1 MTLTMI
7 STNVS
12 PINQLVEFSLRLIG
26 LWPGYSYVIVH
37 RFLWVITMC
46 LILFFQYW
54 YIVIHLTSGD
64 LPDLMDCL
72 SITMSNSVFFIKLI
86 ILWMKNRIFDDIL
99 KMMTDDWLD
108 SIDKKENHETMSNR
122 VQLSQRYSRF
132 FVSSYSIG
140 LIFFS
145 SFALFTQEK
154 QLILKMELPFDI
166 TKSPIYELVN
176 IVIFLQEFMATSMSS
191 MLSALLV
198 TLILHV
204 DGQVEIIC
212 HQLSDISSLIQKGKS
227 CSKILK
233 LSIYKHQRI
242 INFTDNIENIFTYIA
257 LIQFLSN
264 TLVIC
269 SLGFLIIT
277 SLDSEQRNVILA
289 KTIPYYVLANL
300 EAFALCYAG
309 EYLSSKSTDIERAAY
324 HSNWY
329 ELDPSES
336 RFLLLLMIRSQKRFV
351 ITAGKFMDLSLE
363 VFASML
369 KASGS
374 YVSVLYAIIK
384 VFEASKIEEIKYSM
398 LPGSPINRLLE
409 FSLRFIGLWPGY
421 SYAVI
426 HRILWIFAMSST
438 LIFQFWYLI
447 ANFRSGDLPGLMD
460 CLSITISNYLLFI
473 KLIILW
479 IKHRVFNEIL
489 KMMTYDWR
497 KCLIEKE
504 NIETMTKKV
513 ILSRRYSNFFVG
525 SYSLGVIFFLSFAL
539 FAKEKQL
546 ILKMKLPFD
555 VMKSPIYE
563 LINFV
568 QFFEEFIA
576 ASTSGMMNALLVTL
590 MLHVDGQVEIIC
602 KKFSEISRMAENHLS
617 CKKIFESLIK
627 CHQRVITFAE
637 NIENIFS
644 YIALMQFLSNTLVI
658 GLLGFLIV
666 TKYSVIKS
674 LDSEQRSVIL
684 ARTIPYY
691 ILVNLEAFVL
701 CFAGEFI
708 RSKSIAIEKAAYEC
722 NWYELDPKESK
733 SLLLLIIRSQKRFKI
748 TAGKFMELSLERF
761 ARMLNASAS
770 YVSVLYASY

>member
-374 YVSVLYAIIK
+374 YVSVLYAM
-384 VFEASKIEEIKYSM
+384 Y
-398 LPGSPINRLLE
+398 
-409 FSLRFIGLWPGY
+409 
-421 SYAVI
+421 
-426 HRILWIFAMSST
+426 
-438 LIFQFWYLI
+438 
-447 ANFRSGDLPGLMD
+447 
-460 CLSITISNYLLFI
+460 
-473 KLIILW
+473 
-479 IKHRVFNEIL
+479 
-489 KMMTYDWR
+489 
-497 KCLIEKE
+497 
-504 NIETMTKKV
+504 
-513 ILSRRYSNFFVG
+513 
-525 SYSLGVIFFLSFAL
+525 
-539 FAKEKQL
+539 
-546 ILKMKLPFD
+546 
-555 VMKSPIYE
+555 
-563 LINFV
+563 
-568 QFFEEFIA
+568 
-576 ASTSGMMNALLVTL
+576 
-590 MLHVDGQVEIIC
+590 
-602 KKFSEISRMAENHLS
+602 
-617 CKKIFESLIK
+617 
-627 CHQRVITFAE
+627 
-637 NIENIFS
+637 
-644 YIALMQFLSNTLVI
+644 
-658 GLLGFLIV
+658 
-666 TKYSVIKS
+666 
-674 LDSEQRSVIL
+674 
-684 ARTIPYY
+684 
-691 ILVNLEAFVL
+691 
-701 CFAGEFI
+701 
-708 RSKSIAIEKAAYEC
+708 
-722 NWYELDPKESK
+722 
-733 SLLLLIIRSQKRFKI
+733 
-748 TAGKFMELSLERF
+748 
-761 ARMLNASAS
+761 
-770 YVSVLYASY
+770 

>member
-198 TLILHV
+198 TL
-204 DGQVEIIC
+204 
-212 HQLSDISSLIQKGKS
+212 
-227 CSKILK
+227 
-233 LSIYKHQRI
+233 
-242 INFTDNIENIFTYIA
+242 
-257 LIQFLSN
+257 
-264 TLVIC
+264 
-269 SLGFLIIT
+269 

-374 YVSVLYAIIK
+374 YVSVLYAM
-384 VFEASKIEEIKYSM
+384 Y
-398 LPGSPINRLLE
+398 
-409 FSLRFIGLWPGY
+409 
-421 SYAVI
+421 
-426 HRILWIFAMSST
+426 
-438 LIFQFWYLI
+438 
-447 ANFRSGDLPGLMD
+447 
-460 CLSITISNYLLFI
+460 
-473 KLIILW
+473 
-479 IKHRVFNEIL
+479 
-489 KMMTYDWR
+489 
-497 KCLIEKE
+497 
-504 NIETMTKKV
+504 
-513 ILSRRYSNFFVG
+513 
-525 SYSLGVIFFLSFAL
+525 
-539 FAKEKQL
+539 
-546 ILKMKLPFD
+546 
-555 VMKSPIYE
+555 
-563 LINFV
+563 
-568 QFFEEFIA
+568 
-576 ASTSGMMNALLVTL
+576 
-590 MLHVDGQVEIIC
+590 
-602 KKFSEISRMAENHLS
+602 
-617 CKKIFESLIK
+617 
-627 CHQRVITFAE
+627 
-637 NIENIFS
+637 
-644 YIALMQFLSNTLVI
+644 
-658 GLLGFLIV
+658 
-666 TKYSVIKS
+666 
-674 LDSEQRSVIL
+674 
-684 ARTIPYY
+684 
-691 ILVNLEAFVL
+691 
-701 CFAGEFI
+701 
-708 RSKSIAIEKAAYEC
+708 
-722 NWYELDPKESK
+722 
-733 SLLLLIIRSQKRFKI
+733 
-748 TAGKFMELSLERF
+748 
-761 ARMLNASAS
+761 
-770 YVSVLYASY
+770 